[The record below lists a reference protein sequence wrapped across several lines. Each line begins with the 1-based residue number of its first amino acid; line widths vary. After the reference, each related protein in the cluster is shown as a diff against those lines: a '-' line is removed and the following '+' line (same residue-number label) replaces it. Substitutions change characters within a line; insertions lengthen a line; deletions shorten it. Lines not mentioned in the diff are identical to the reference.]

1 MEELTRVFYN
11 APHEIYLEKNIA
23 IYFYITGVSAAFFIL
38 STLAY
43 VFGMER
49 FKAIGR
55 FSAVLAPIAVA
66 IGPIFLV
73 IDLLQ
78 PTRFHHLFYMF
89 NLASPITWGTIFL
102 TIYPPICLIY
112 IYSIYK
118 DKASW
123 AKLFGAIGIPF
134 SIGVHVYAGFLMAL
148 SKGVAFWNT
157 PLMPIYFLASAMVSG
172 TALLILSAIIKEKV
186 FGNNRL
192 INKLFPKIEN
202 NVIYEISKFLAIFII
217 IDLFVALSDT
227 LLLFYTTP
235 ENLIAGQ
242 LLLEGEFSS
251 IFLYVQVL
259 LGMVIPFIVLLIPKL
274 NRSFSV
280 LTIVSILVLV
290 GVWAMRYLTVIAGQ
304 YVPLM

>member
-1 MEELTRVFYN
+1 
-11 APHEIYLEKNIA
+11 
-23 IYFYITGVSAAFFIL
+23 
-38 STLAY
+38 
-43 VFGMER
+43 
-49 FKAIGR
+49 
-55 FSAVLAPIAVA
+55 
-66 IGPIFLV
+66 
-73 IDLLQ
+73 
-78 PTRFHHLFYMF
+78 
-89 NLASPITWGTIFL
+89 
-102 TIYPPICLIY
+102 
-112 IYSIYK
+112 
-118 DKASW
+118 
-123 AKLFGAIGIPF
+123 
-134 SIGVHVYAGFLMAL
+134 
-148 SKGVAFWNT
+148 
-157 PLMPIYFLASAMVSG
+157 MPIYFLASAMVSG

-192 INKLFPKIEN
+192 INKFFPKIEN

-280 LTIVSILVLV
+280 LTIVSILVLI